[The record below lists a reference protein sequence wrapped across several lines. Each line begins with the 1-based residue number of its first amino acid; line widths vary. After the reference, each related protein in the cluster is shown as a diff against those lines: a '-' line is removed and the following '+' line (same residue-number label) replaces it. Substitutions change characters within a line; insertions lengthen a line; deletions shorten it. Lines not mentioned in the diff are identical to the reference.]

1 MRIGIFFPEQ
11 SKEEGES
18 LISELRTALSVKPH
32 GYLMRPDW
40 HSTDGGE
47 LEHNLSHFDLL
58 VVLSSGGLKFSES
71 ESWIVFVLGY
81 LMGRDLPG
89 CFFETIPQ
97 TSGGIGTKIPHFS
110 TLSELREFIQFER
123 NLWIHDQR
131 ISQARQRLMD
141 RGLGLTEENL
151 AREVSK
157 GHKEAVED
165 FLTIGFSVDSV
176 DPQGTPI
183 LVLSTRAGFDEIVK
197 ILLEYGANVNL
208 PSTDR
213 GNTVLMEAALRGNTE
228 LIKIFLSRGAEI
240 NTQSKNGQTALM
252 MAIGEGQLLSA
263 LSLIYSK
270 ADLTLTDQL
279 GMTARKYAALFSHTQ
294 VVEAIDRILPLT

>member
-11 SKEEGES
+11 FREEGES
-18 LISELRTALSVKPH
+18 LINELRTALSVKPH
-32 GYLMRPDW
+32 GYLMRSDW

-47 LEHNLSHFDLL
+47 LEHKLSQFDLL
-58 VVLSSGGLKFSES
+58 VILGSGGQTFSSS

-81 LMGRDLPG
+81 LMGRQLPG
-89 CFFETIPQ
+89 CFFESTPR
-97 TSGGIGTKIPHFS
+97 SLGGISTKVPYFS
-110 TLSELREFIQFER
+110 TISELTEFIHLER

-141 RGLGLTEENL
+141 KGLGLTEENL

-157 GHKEAVED
+157 GHKESVED
-165 FLTIGFSVDSV
+165 FLTIGFSVDSL

-183 LVLSTRAGFDEIVK
+183 LVLSTRAGFDEIVT
-197 ILLEYGANVNL
+197 ILLEHGANVNL

-213 GNTVLMEAALRGNTE
+213 GNTALMEAAIRGNTE
-228 LIKIFLSRGAEI
+228 LLKTLLNRGAEI
-240 NTQSKNGQTALM
+240 DTQSKNGQTALM
-252 MAIGEGQLLSA
+252 MAIGEGQLLAA

-270 ADLTLTDQL
+270 ADLALSDQL